1 MPLGGSGAH
10 SGSNLTVPG
19 LASPGRLKDGSSCAP
34 PCSRSCRLTRAC
46 SRRAGSVPRSA
57 RALGPLRTK
66 RNEGLGGHRPDRQQ
80 LVRKSLGRHQHRRI
94 VDEPTYPFTDA
105 KQRAVQNVTGRSQLA
120 ELTSARVNTG
130 ILARKSSMFLIWFSR
145 RKDRVTRV
153 PGNTTSLLPS

>member
-1 MPLGGSGAH
+1 MWGPASQRPGSGSVGWCGVMH
-10 SGSNLTVPG
+10 E
-19 LASPGRLKDGSSCAP
+19 SP
-34 PCSRSCRLTRAC
+34 
-46 SRRAGSVPRSA
+46 
-57 RALGPLRTK
+57 
-66 RNEGLGGHRPDRQQ
+66 Q
-80 LVRKSLGRHQHRRI
+80 LMRMSLGRHQHRRI

-120 ELTSARVNTG
+120 ELTSARVNAG